1 MEQQITELQ
10 VRNFR
15 SLADVTLSPGRVN
28 VLFGPNGSGKS
39 TLLDTIW
46 FLRDCLRRGVDE
58 ASSDRS
64 HGIGALWDLADE
76 GEKIS
81 IKLKSTHAEYKV
93 EFGYSSGRIE
103 PFAGEVLYSKKL
115 ERDLITRFVGS
126 DTARF
131 YHYAMKQVVPVSLR
145 DPENLAL
152 TRYLDFQDTSDE
164 ASEMR
169 RLLQFTNLYHA
180 RNAYLYRL
188 KKLGSESNHHTHL
201 WENCDN
207 LWSVLRNIHGRR
219 SLDERY
225 ETIIDFMRRAFPTFR
240 DLVIEQTGP
249 NTVYGSFIEIG
260 RREPIQASG
269 VSDGHLQML
278 AHLTAL
284 FSTGG
289 NRDNVIIF
297 DEPETSLHPY
307 ALQVFA
313 DAVKHSAEKWSNQIF
328 IATHSPVLV
337 SQFEPADIWAVGIG
351 ERGETTLDRVSE
363 ITEIQDLLQEYAIGS
378 LYMAEMVASQSN
390 GRFAEAIK

>member
-1 MEQQITELQ
+1 MQQITELQ

-15 SLADVTLSPGRVN
+15 SLANVTMKPGQVN

-46 FLRDCLRRGVDE
+46 FLRDCLKRGVDE

-81 IKLKSTHAEYKV
+81 IKLNSIHAEYEV

-103 PFAGEVLYSKKL
+103 PFAGEVLHSRTL
-115 ERDLITRFVGS
+115 NRDLISRFVGS

-131 YHYAMKQVVPVSLR
+131 YHYNMVEAVPVQLR

-152 TRYLDFQDTSDE
+152 TRYLDFQDRSDE
-164 ASEMR
+164 ASEMS
-169 RLLQFTNLYHA
+169 RLLHFTNLYHA

-201 WENCDN
+201 WERCEN
-207 LWSVLRNIHGRR
+207 LWSVLRNIDGRR
-219 SLDERY
+219 RLDDRY
-225 ETIIDFMRRAFPTFR
+225 ETIIEFMRKAFPAFR
-240 DLVIEQTGP
+240 DLVIDQTGP
-249 NTVYGSFIEIG
+249 NTVYGSFIETG

-284 FSTGG
+284 FSTGED
-289 NRDNVIIF
+289 RDNIIIF

-307 ALQVFA
+307 ALEVFA
-313 DAVKHSAEKWSNQIF
+313 EAVKHSAEKWSNQVF

-337 SQFEPADIWAVGIG
+337 SQFDPVDIWAVGIG
-351 ERGETTLDRVSE
+351 EKGETTVERISE
-363 ITEIQDLLQEYAIGS
+363 IVEIQDLLQEYAVGS
-378 LYMAEMVASQSN
+378 LYMAQVIAPQNN
-390 GRFAEAIK
+390 GHLVEAVG